1 MGTHCLIFLTIANL
15 VSPPGFPFA
24 GKVKGRTGPPPPNEK
39 SVRSRRPGKAGPSG
53 RGVCCLAPTTYETRC
68 LLIGRARVQL
78 PSLVFLTLRWLP
90 LAPSFS
96 VLRLS
101 YS

>member
-39 SVRSRRPGKAGPSG
+39 SVWSRRPGKAGPSS
-53 RGVCCLAPTTYETRC
+53 RGVCCLAPATYETRC
-68 LLIGRARVQL
+68 LLIGGGWTAWDGRLFAITPARC
-78 PSLVFLTLRWLP
+78 PRRRFLVLC
-90 LAPSFS
+90 
-96 VLRLS
+96 
-101 YS
+101 